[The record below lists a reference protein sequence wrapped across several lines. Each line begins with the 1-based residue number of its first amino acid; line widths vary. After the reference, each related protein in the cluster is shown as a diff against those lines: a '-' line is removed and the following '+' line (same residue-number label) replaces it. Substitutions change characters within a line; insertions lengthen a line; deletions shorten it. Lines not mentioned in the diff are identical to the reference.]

1 MDNVNFSYLE
11 DENASGV
18 VIGKTEEGKILL
30 SSGPENVLVLGS
42 SRCGKGINTV
52 IPTALTWKESAFF
65 LDYKGETFEVTAEY
79 RQEKLGQ
86 KIIRINPLFYDGI
99 HQCKED
105 FDAIIHDLLDPE
117 QKVSCYLV
125 IPIKDA
131 NAAKLIARFFVSS
144 LISALLKRTSEQK
157 LLLMLDEICQLGELP
172 GLPLLA
178 AASASCGA
186 KICMVSQ
193 NLKQVYRVYKRE
205 SSISPSLQVICAF
218 FSSDFV
224 NDKELAAFLSDILGE
239 REIPIYEGV
248 RKYHIETEKNF
259 TLEEIQCMPMDSII
273 VQPIGMRPLV
283 LKRFQFYS
291 EPYFA
296 DKMAAS
302 YRELQGSKSI
312 AG

>member
-125 IPIKDA
+125 IPIKEA
-131 NAAKLIARFFVSS
+131 KAAKPIAKFFVSS

-157 LLLMLDEICQLGELP
+157 LLLMLDEICQLGEMP

-205 SSISPSLQVICAF
+205 SSIYPSLQVICAF

-224 NDKELAAFLSDILGE
+224 NDEELASFLSDILGE
-239 REIPIYEGV
+239 RDILIYEGTK
-248 RKYHIETEKNF
+248 KYHIETVKNF
-259 TLEEIQCMPMDSII
+259 TTEEMQLMPKDSII
-273 VQPIGMRPLV
+273 VQTIGTRPLR

-296 DKMAAS
+296 DKMAAP
-302 YRELQGSKSI
+302 YGF
-312 AG
+312 AGK